1 MRFTKMKNM
10 KQEDALNALAELPP
24 APDEEMLAAFAKAMR
39 VVAAKKTFDEM
50 SVLDVVEASGFTSRT
65 FYNHFRSKYD
75 LLFWSYVS
83 EDYRALQMP
92 GGDCPMRTCRDWI
105 YNSVRRIYNDRSLL
119 KGVFIE
125 RSWEERLCETYI
137 EHCCRM
143 ACNFIVRRG
152 AKRISCDTVRLMRHY
167 FAGNIHESALWLAE
181 ENPMPVKDFAEF
193 LVRAMP
199 APLAKLLLK
208 DK

>member
-1 MRFTKMKNM
+1 MGNVKNINTV
-10 KQEDALNALAELPP
+10 EDALVGLPP
-24 APDEEMLAAFAKAMR
+24 APDVEMLAAFAKAMR
-39 VVAAKKTFDEM
+39 AVAAKKTFDEM
-50 SVLDVVEASGFTSRT
+50 SVLDIVGASGFTSRT

-75 LLFWSYVS
+75 LLFWSYVAA
-83 EDYRALQMP
+83 DYRALQMQD
-92 GGDCPMRTCRDWI
+92 GDSSMRTCRDWI
-105 YNSVRRIYNDRSLL
+105 FDSVRRIYDDRNLL
-119 KGVFIE
+119 QGVFIE
-125 RSWEERLCETYI
+125 RSWEDRLCETYI

-152 AKRISCDTVRLMRHY
+152 VKRISGDTVRLMRHY

-181 ENPMPVKDFAEF
+181 ADPMPVEEFAEF

>member
-1 MRFTKMKNM
+1 MRIVKK
-10 KQEDALNALAELPP
+10 EDTLNALAELPP
-24 APDEEMLAAFAKAMR
+24 APDGGMLAAFANAMR
-39 VVAAKKTFDEM
+39 KVAAKKTFSEM
-50 SVLDVVEASGFTSRT
+50 SVLDIVGASGFTSRT

-75 LLFWSYVS
+75 LLFWSYVA
-83 EDYRALQMP
+83 EDYCALQMP
-92 GGDCPMRTCRDWI
+92 EGDCPMRTCRDWI
-105 YNSVRRIYNDRSLL
+105 FNSVRRIYDDRSLL

-152 AKRISCDTVRLMRHY
+152 VKRISCDTVRLMRHY

-181 ENPMPVKDFAEF
+181 ENPMPVEDFAEF

-199 APLAKLLLK
+199 QPLVKLLLK

>member
-1 MRFTKMKNM
+1 MKKV
-10 KQEDALNALAELPP
+10 KQEDALNALAKLPP
-24 APDEEMLAAFAKAMR
+24 PPDGKMLSAFAKAMR
-39 VVAAKKTFDEM
+39 VVAAEKTFDEM
-50 SVLDVVEASGFTSRT
+50 SVLDIVEASGFTART

-83 EDYRALQMP
+83 ADYRALQMSDV
-92 GGDCPMRTCRDWI
+92 DCPMRTCRNWI

-125 RSWEERLCETYI
+125 RSWEEHLCETYI

-143 ACNFIVRRG
+143 ACNFIVRCG

-167 FAGNIHESALWLAE
+167 FAGNIHELALWLAE
-181 ENPMPVKDFAEF
+181 ENPMPVKDFTEF

>member
-1 MRFTKMKNM
+1 MENVKSIHAL
-10 KQEDALNALAELPP
+10 EDALVELPS
-24 APDEEMLAAFAKAMR
+24 APDGEMLAAFAKAMR
-39 VVAAKKTFDEM
+39 AVAAKKTFDEM
-50 SVLDVVEASGFTSRT
+50 SVLDIVGASGFTSRT

-75 LLFWSYVS
+75 LLFWSYVA

-92 GGDCPMRTCRDWI
+92 EDDCPMRTCRDWI
-105 YNSVRRIYNDRSLL
+105 YNSVCRIYDDRSLL

-143 ACNFIVRRG
+143 ARNFIVRRG
-152 AKRISCDTVRLMRHY
+152 VKRISGDTVRLMRHY

-181 ENPMPVKDFAEF
+181 ENPIPVADFAEF
-193 LVRAMP
+193 LIRAMP
-199 APLAKLLLK
+199 VPLAKLLLK

>member
-1 MRFTKMKNM
+1 MRIV
-10 KQEDALNALAELPP
+10 KQECALNALVELPP
-24 APDEEMLAAFAKAMR
+24 APDGEMLAAFAKAMR
-39 VVAAKKTFDEM
+39 TVAAKKTFDEM
-50 SVLDVVEASGFTSRT
+50 SVLDIVGASGFTART

-75 LLFWSYVS
+75 LLFWSYVA
-83 EDYRALQMP
+83 EDYRALQMTD
-92 GGDCPMRTCRDWI
+92 GDCQMRTCRDWI
-105 YNSVRRIYNDRSLL
+105 FNSVRRIYNDRSLL
-119 KGVFIE
+119 QGVFIE

-143 ACNFIVRRG
+143 ACNFILRRG
-152 AKRISCDTVRLMRHY
+152 VKRISCDTVRLMRHY

-181 ENPMPVKDFAEF
+181 ENPMPKEEFAEF
-193 LVRAMP
+193 LLRAMP

>member
-1 MRFTKMKNM
+1 MRNVNDIKM
-10 KQEDALNALAELPP
+10 
-24 APDEEMLAAFAKAMR
+24 PDGEMLAAFAKAMR
-39 VVAAKKTFDEM
+39 TVAAKKTFDEM
-50 SVLDVVEASGFTSRT
+50 SVLDIVGASGFTSRT

-83 EDYRALQMP
+83 EDYRALQLP
-92 GGDCPMRTCRDWI
+92 EVDSPMRTCRDWI
-105 YNSVRRIYNDRSLL
+105 FSSVRRIYDDRSLL

-143 ACNFIVRRG
+143 ACNFILRCGV
-152 AKRISCDTVRLMRHY
+152 KRISDDTVRLMRHY

-181 ENPMPVKDFAEF
+181 ADPMPVEDFAEF

-199 APLAKLLLK
+199 APLARLLLK

>member
-1 MRFTKMKNM
+1 MENVKNM
-10 KQEDALNALAELPP
+10 SAGEDALAALPP
-24 APDEEMLAAFAKAMR
+24 APDGAMLAAFAKAMR
-39 VVAAKKTFDEM
+39 AVAAQKTFDEI
-50 SVLDVVEASGFTSRT
+50 SVLDIVKASGFTSRT

-75 LLFWSYVS
+75 LLFWSYVAV
-83 EDYRALQMP
+83 DYRALQLP
-92 GGDCPMRTCRDWI
+92 EGDSPMRTCRDWI
-105 YNSVRRIYNDRSLL
+105 FDSVRRIYDDRSLL
-119 KGVFIE
+119 QGVFIE

-152 AKRISCDTVRLMRHY
+152 VKRISGDTARLMRHY

-181 ENPMPVKDFAEF
+181 ANPMPVADFAEF

>member
-1 MRFTKMKNM
+1 MKKV
-10 KQEDALNALAELPP
+10 KQEDALNALAELPT
-24 APDEEMLAAFAKAMR
+24 APDGKMLAAFAKAMR
-39 VVAAKKTFDEM
+39 VVAAEKTFNEM
-50 SVLDVVEASGFTSRT
+50 SVLDIVGASGFTSRT

-75 LLFWSYVS
+75 LLFWSYVV
-83 EDYRALQMP
+83 EDYRALQMSD
-92 GGDCPMRTCRDWI
+92 GTCPMRTCRDWI
-105 YNSVRRIYNDRSLL
+105 YDSVRRIYKDRRLL

-143 ACNFIVRRG
+143 ACNFIMRRG